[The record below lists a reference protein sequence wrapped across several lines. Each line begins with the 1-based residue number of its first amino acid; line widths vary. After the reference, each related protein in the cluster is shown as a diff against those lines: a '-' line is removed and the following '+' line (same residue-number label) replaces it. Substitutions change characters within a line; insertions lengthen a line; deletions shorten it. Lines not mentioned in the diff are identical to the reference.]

1 MPFTQH
7 PLRGAR
13 PAVRST
19 SLETCLVIRPSSAG
33 LVPLVLALGLAGCSS
48 IENLMSG
55 DKIDYRTT
63 GTKTNGLEVP
73 PDLTQL
79 ARDSRYSQ
87 PGGSVSASTFQAPQP
102 ANAAPVAQSV
112 APQALGQVKF
122 ERSGN
127 QRWLA
132 TSMTPE
138 QLWPQLQSFWA
149 DRGFKLVVNQA
160 DAGVMET
167 EWAENRAKLPQDI
180 IRNTVGRVFD
190 SLYSTGE
197 RDKFRTRV
205 ERGPN
210 GTEIYITHRGM
221 VEVYSNQ
228 LKDQTVWQPREA
240 DPQLEAELL
249 SRLMVKLGAKDEAAK
264 SVVASAAGTAPTA
277 APRARAVAGA
287 GAFGLQVD
295 DSFERAWRRVGLA
308 LDRSGFTVEDRDRSQ
323 GVYFIRY
330 VDPATAGRD
339 EPGFLSRLFSFGA
352 KSPNEGGPAR
362 YRVVVKGDATASTV
376 TVQNGQGAPES
387 GEAGQRIV
395 KLLVEDLK

>member
-1 MPFTQH
+1 MTRFPF
-7 PLRGAR
+7 LD
-13 PAVRST
+13 VRRSR
-19 SLETCLVIRPSSAG
+19 S
-33 LVPLVLALGLAGCSS
+33 LALLPLALAFALAGCSS

-55 DKIDYRTT
+55 DKIDYRTS
-63 GTKTNGLEVP
+63 GNKTNGLEVP

-79 ARDSRYSQ
+79 ARDTRYGQ
-87 PGGSVSASTFQAPQP
+87 QGGSVSASTFQAPLP
-102 ANAAPVAQSV
+102 AGSVPVVQTV
-112 APQALGQVKF
+112 APQAVGDIRI
-122 ERSGN
+122 ERAGN
-127 QRWLA
+127 QRWLV
-132 TSMTPE
+132 TPLTPE

-149 DRGFKLVVNQA
+149 DRGFKLTVNQA

-180 IRNTVGRVFD
+180 IRATVGKVFD

-205 ERGPN
+205 ERSAT
-210 GTEIYITHRGM
+210 GTEVYITHRGM
-221 VEVYSNQ
+221 VEVYSDQ
-228 LKDQTVWQPREA
+228 LKQQTVWQPREA

-249 SRLMVKLGAKDEAAK
+249 SRLMVKLGAKEEVAKVAA
-264 SVVASAAGTAPTA
+264 AAAVTMPANTA
-277 APRARAVAGA
+277 ARARTIANAPA
-287 GAFGLQVD
+287 ASLQVD

-330 VDPATAGRD
+330 VDPSLSGKD
-339 EPGFLSRLFSFGA
+339 EPGFLSKIFSFG
-352 KSPNEGGPAR
+352 KSTPEGGPAR
-362 YRVVVKGDATASTV
+362 YRVVVKGEATTSTV
-376 TVQNGQGAPES
+376 TVQNATGAPEN

>member
-1 MPFTQH
+1 MTRSPSFILA
-7 PLRGAR
+7 PLAL
-13 PAVRST
+13 A
-19 SLETCLVIRPSSAG
+19 
-33 LVPLVLALGLAGCSS
+33 LVLSGCSS

-55 DKIDYRTT
+55 DKIDYRST

-79 ARDSRYSQ
+79 ARDTRYGQ
-87 PGGSVSASTFQAPQP
+87 QGGSVSASTFQTPLP
-102 ANAAPVAQSV
+102 AGSVPVVQSV
-112 APQALGQVKF
+112 APQALGDIRI
-122 ERSGN
+122 ERAGN
-127 QRWLA
+127 QRWLV
-132 TSMTPE
+132 TPLTPE

-180 IRNTVGRVFD
+180 IRATVGKVFD

-205 ERGPN
+205 ERNAN
-210 GTEIYITHRGM
+210 GTEVYITHRGM
-221 VEVYSNQ
+221 VEVYSDQ
-228 LKDQTVWQPREA
+228 LKQQTVWQPREA
-240 DPQLEAELL
+240 DPQLEAEFL
-249 SRLMVKLGAKDEAAK
+249 SRLMVKLGAKEEVAKVALAAP
-264 SVVASAAGTAPTA
+264 ANTA
-277 APRARAVAGA
+277 AARARALANTPA
-287 GAFGLQVD
+287 ASLQVD

-330 VDPATAGRD
+330 VDPALAGKD
-339 EPGFLSRLFSFGA
+339 EPGVLSKLFNFGS
-352 KSPNEGGPAR
+352 KTPEGGPAR
-362 YRVVVKGDATASTV
+362 YRVVVKGEATTSTV
-376 TVQNGQGAPES
+376 TVQNATGAPEN

>member
-1 MPFTQH
+1 MPFVKH
-7 PLRGAR
+7 PPCGAC

-19 SLETCLVIRPSSAG
+19 SLETCTVIRPSSAG

-102 ANAAPVAQSV
+102 VNAAPVAQSV
-112 APQALGQVKF
+112 APQALGAVRF

-132 TSMTPE
+132 TSMAPE

-180 IRNTVGRVFD
+180 IRSTVGRVFD

-287 GAFGLQVD
+287 GASGLQVD

-330 VDPATAGRD
+330 VDPTLAGKD
-339 EPGFLSRLFSFGA
+339 EPGFFSKLFSFGA
-352 KSPNEGGPAR
+352 KNANESGPAR

-376 TVQNGQGAPES
+376 TVQNGQGAPEN

>member
-1 MPFTQH
+1 MT
-7 PLRGAR
+7 
-13 PAVRST
+13 RSL
-19 SLETCLVIRPSSAG
+19 SPG
-33 LVPLVLALGLAGCSS
+33 LVPLVLALALGGCSS

-79 ARDSRYSQ
+79 ARDTRYGQ
-87 PGGSVSASTFQAPQP
+87 QGGSVSASTFQAPLP
-102 ANAAPVAQSV
+102 AGTTPVVQSV
-112 APQALGQVKF
+112 APQALGDIRI
-122 ERSGN
+122 ERAGN

-132 TSMTPE
+132 TPMTAE

-149 DRGFKLVVNQA
+149 DRGFKLTVNQA

-180 IRNTVGRVFD
+180 IRSTVGKVFD

-205 ERGPN
+205 ERTPT
-210 GTEIYITHRGM
+210 GTEVYITHRGM
-221 VEVYSNQ
+221 VEVYSDQ
-228 LKDQTVWQPREA
+228 LKEQTVWQPRPA
-240 DPQLEAELL
+240 DPQLEAEFL
-249 SRLMVKLGAKDEAAK
+249 SRLMVKLGVKEEVAK
-264 SVVASAAGTAPTA
+264 VAVA
-277 APRARAVAGA
+277 APVSTSIARARSVTTGPAAS
-287 GAFGLQVD
+287 LQVD

-308 LDRSGFTVEDRDRSQ
+308 LDRSGFTVEDRDRSN

-330 VDPATAGRD
+330 VDPALAGK
-339 EPGFLSRLFSFGA
+339 EAPNFFSKLFSFGA
-352 KSPNEGGPAR
+352 KAPEGGPAR
-362 YRVVVKGDATASTV
+362 YRVVVKGEANASTV
-376 TVQNGQGAPES
+376 TVQNASGAPEN

>member
-1 MPFTQH
+1 MT
-7 PLRGAR
+7 
-13 PAVRST
+13 RSL
-19 SLETCLVIRPSSAG
+19 SPG
-33 LVPLVLALGLAGCSS
+33 FVPLVLALALGGCSS

-79 ARDSRYSQ
+79 ARDTRYGQ
-87 PGGSVSASTFQAPQP
+87 QGGSVSASTFQTPLP
-102 ANAAPVAQSV
+102 AGTTPVVQSV
-112 APQALGQVKF
+112 APQAVGDIRI
-122 ERSGN
+122 ERAGN

-132 TSMTPE
+132 TPMTAE

-149 DRGFKLVVNQA
+149 NRGFKLTVNQA

-287 GAFGLQVD
+287 GASGLQVD

-330 VDPATAGRD
+330 VDPTLAGKD
-339 EPGFLSRLFSFGA
+339 EPGFFSKLFSFGA
-352 KSPNEGGPAR
+352 KNANESGPAR

-376 TVQNGQGAPES
+376 TVQNGQGAPEN

>member
-1 MPFTQH
+1 MI
-7 PLRGAR
+7 
-13 PAVRST
+13 RS
-19 SLETCLVIRPSSAG
+19 SSAG

-112 APQALGQVKF
+112 APQALGAVRF

-132 TSMTPE
+132 TSISPE

-180 IRNTVGRVFD
+180 IRSTVGRVFD

-287 GAFGLQVD
+287 GASGLQVD

-330 VDPATAGRD
+330 VDPTLAGKD
-339 EPGFLSRLFSFGA
+339 EPGFFSKLFSFGA
-352 KSPNEGGPAR
+352 KNANESGPAR

-376 TVQNGQGAPES
+376 TIQNGQGAPEN

>member
-1 MPFTQH
+1 MTRFPF
-7 PLRGAR
+7 LD
-13 PAVRST
+13 VRRSR
-19 SLETCLVIRPSSAG
+19 S
-33 LVPLVLALGLAGCSS
+33 LALLPLALAFALAGCSS

-55 DKIDYRTT
+55 DKIDYRTS
-63 GTKTNGLEVP
+63 GNKTNGLEVP

-79 ARDSRYSQ
+79 ARDTRYGQ
-87 PGGSVSASTFQAPQP
+87 QGGSVSASTFQAPLP
-102 ANAAPVAQSV
+102 AGSVPVVQTV
-112 APQALGQVKF
+112 APQAVGDIRI
-122 ERSGN
+122 ERAGN
-127 QRWLA
+127 QRWLV
-132 TSMTPE
+132 TPLTPE

-149 DRGFKLVVNQA
+149 DRGFKLTVNQA

-180 IRNTVGRVFD
+180 IRATVGKVFD

-205 ERGPN
+205 ERSAT
-210 GTEIYITHRGM
+210 GTEVYITHRGM
-221 VEVYSNQ
+221 VEVYSDQ
-228 LKDQTVWQPREA
+228 LKQQTVWQPREA

-249 SRLMVKLGAKDEAAK
+249 SRLMVKLGAKEEVAKVAA
-264 SVVASAAGTAPTA
+264 AAAATATTPANTA
-277 APRARAVAGA
+277 ARARTIANAPA
-287 GAFGLQVD
+287 ASLQVD

-330 VDPATAGRD
+330 VDPSLSGKD
-339 EPGFLSRLFSFGA
+339 EPGFLSKIFSFG
-352 KSPNEGGPAR
+352 KSTPEGGPAR
-362 YRVVVKGDATASTV
+362 YRVVVKGEATTSTV
-376 TVQNGQGAPES
+376 TVQNATGAPEN

>member
-1 MPFTQH
+1 MILFPFSD
-7 PLRGAR
+7 AS
-13 PAVRST
+13 RSR
-19 SLETCLVIRPSSAG
+19 S
-33 LVPLVLALGLAGCSS
+33 LALLPLAIALALAGCSS

-63 GTKTNGLEVP
+63 GNKTNGLEVP

-79 ARDSRYSQ
+79 ARDTRYGQ
-87 PGGSVSASTFQAPQP
+87 QGGSVSASTFQAPLP
-102 ANAAPVAQSV
+102 AGTTPVVQSV
-112 APQALGQVKF
+112 APQALGDIRI
-122 ERSGN
+122 ERAGN

-132 TSMTPE
+132 TPMTAE

-149 DRGFKLVVNQA
+149 DRGFKLTVNQA

-180 IRNTVGRVFD
+180 IRSTVGKVFD

-205 ERGPN
+205 ERTPT
-210 GTEIYITHRGM
+210 GTEVYITHRGM
-221 VEVYSNQ
+221 VEVYSDQ
-228 LKDQTVWQPREA
+228 LKQQTVWQPRAA

-249 SRLMVKLGAKDEAAK
+249 SRLMVKLGAKEETAK
-264 SVVASAAGTAPTA
+264 LAVATA
-277 APRARAVAGA
+277 AAAPSTAARARAIANA
-287 GAFGLQVD
+287 PAASLQVD

-330 VDPATAGRD
+330 VDPALAGRD
-339 EPGFLSRLFSFGA
+339 EPGFLSKFFNFGGKNA
-352 KSPNEGGPAR
+352 ADGGPAR
-362 YRVVVKGDATASTV
+362 YRVVVKGEASTSTV
-376 TVQNGQGAPES
+376 TVQNATGAPEN

>member
-1 MPFTQH
+1 MTRFPF
-7 PLRGAR
+7 LD
-13 PAVRST
+13 VRRSR
-19 SLETCLVIRPSSAG
+19 S
-33 LVPLVLALGLAGCSS
+33 LALLPLALAFALAGCSS

-55 DKIDYRTT
+55 DKIDYRTS
-63 GTKTNGLEVP
+63 GNKTNGLEVP

-79 ARDSRYSQ
+79 ARDTRYGQ
-87 PGGSVSASTFQAPQP
+87 QGGSVSASTFQAPLP
-102 ANAAPVAQSV
+102 AGSVPVVQTV
-112 APQALGQVKF
+112 APQAVGDIRI
-122 ERSGN
+122 ERAGN
-127 QRWLA
+127 QRWLV
-132 TSMTPE
+132 TPLTPE

-149 DRGFKLVVNQA
+149 DRGFKLTVNQA

-180 IRNTVGRVFD
+180 IRATVGKVFD

-205 ERGPN
+205 ERSAT
-210 GTEIYITHRGM
+210 GTEVYITHRGM
-221 VEVYSNQ
+221 VEVYSDQ
-228 LKDQTVWQPREA
+228 LKQQTVWQPREA

-249 SRLMVKLGAKDEAAK
+249 SRLMVKLGAKEEVAKVAA
-264 SVVASAAGTAPTA
+264 AAAATTPANTA
-277 APRARAVAGA
+277 ARARTIANAPA
-287 GAFGLQVD
+287 ASLQVD

-330 VDPATAGRD
+330 VDPSLSGKD
-339 EPGFLSRLFSFGA
+339 EPGFLSKIFSFG
-352 KSPNEGGPAR
+352 KSTPEGGPAR
-362 YRVVVKGDATASTV
+362 YRVVVKGEATTSTV
-376 TVQNGQGAPES
+376 TVQNATGAPEN

>member
-1 MPFTQH
+1 MTRSPSFILA
-7 PLRGAR
+7 PLAL
-13 PAVRST
+13 A
-19 SLETCLVIRPSSAG
+19 
-33 LVPLVLALGLAGCSS
+33 LVLSGCSS

-55 DKIDYRTT
+55 DKIDYRST

-79 ARDSRYSQ
+79 ARDTRYGQ
-87 PGGSVSASTFQAPQP
+87 QGGSVSASTFQTPLP
-102 ANAAPVAQSV
+102 AGSVPVVQSV
-112 APQALGQVKF
+112 APQALGDIRI
-122 ERSGN
+122 ERAGN
-127 QRWLA
+127 QRWLV
-132 TSMTPE
+132 TPLTPE

-180 IRNTVGRVFD
+180 IRATVGKVFD

-205 ERGPN
+205 ERNAN
-210 GTEIYITHRGM
+210 GTEVYITHRGM
-221 VEVYSNQ
+221 VEVYSDQ
-228 LKDQTVWQPREA
+228 LKQQTVWQPREA
-240 DPQLEAELL
+240 DPQLEAEFL
-249 SRLMVKLGAKDEAAK
+249 SRLMVKLGAKEEVAKVALAAP
-264 SVVASAAGTAPTA
+264 ANTA
-277 APRARAVAGA
+277 AARARALANTPA
-287 GAFGLQVD
+287 ASLQVD

-330 VDPATAGRD
+330 VDPALAGKD
-339 EPGFLSRLFSFGA
+339 EPGILSKLFNFGS
-352 KSPNEGGPAR
+352 KTPEGGPAR
-362 YRVVVKGDATASTV
+362 YRVVVKGEATTSTV
-376 TVQNGQGAPES
+376 TVQNATGAPEN

>member
-1 MPFTQH
+1 MTRFPF
-7 PLRGAR
+7 LD
-13 PAVRST
+13 VRRSR
-19 SLETCLVIRPSSAG
+19 S
-33 LVPLVLALGLAGCSS
+33 LALLPLALAFALAGCSS

-55 DKIDYRTT
+55 DKIDYRTS
-63 GTKTNGLEVP
+63 GNKTNGLEVP

-79 ARDSRYSQ
+79 ARDTRYGQ
-87 PGGSVSASTFQAPQP
+87 QGGSVSASTFQAPLP
-102 ANAAPVAQSV
+102 AGSVPVVQTV
-112 APQALGQVKF
+112 APQAVGDIRI
-122 ERSGN
+122 ERAGN
-127 QRWLA
+127 QRWLV
-132 TSMTPE
+132 TPLTPE

-149 DRGFKLVVNQA
+149 DRGFKLTVNQA

-180 IRNTVGRVFD
+180 IRATVGKVFD

-205 ERGPN
+205 ERSAT
-210 GTEIYITHRGM
+210 GTEVYITHRGM
-221 VEVYSNQ
+221 VEVYSDQ
-228 LKDQTVWQPREA
+228 LKQQTVWQPREA

-249 SRLMVKLGAKDEAAK
+249 SRLMVKLGAKEEVAKVAA
-264 SVVASAAGTAPTA
+264 AAAATTPANTA
-277 APRARAVAGA
+277 ARARTIANAPA
-287 GAFGLQVD
+287 ASLQVD

-330 VDPATAGRD
+330 VDPSLAGKD
-339 EPGFLSRLFSFGA
+339 EPGFLSKIFSFG
-352 KSPNEGGPAR
+352 KSTPEGGPAR
-362 YRVVVKGDATASTV
+362 YRVVVKGEATTSTV
-376 TVQNGQGAPES
+376 TVQNATGAPEN

>member
-1 MPFTQH
+1 M
-7 PLRGAR
+7 
-13 PAVRST
+13 
-19 SLETCLVIRPSSAG
+19 IRPSSAG
-33 LVPLVLALGLAGCSS
+33 LVPLVLALALAGCSS
-48 IENLMSG
+48 LENLMSG

-79 ARDSRYSQ
+79 ARDSRYAQ
-87 PGGSVSASTFQAPQP
+87 PSGSVSASTFQAPQP

-112 APQALGQVKF
+112 APQTLGAVRF

-132 TSMTPE
+132 TSMAPE

-210 GTEIYITHRGM
+210 GTEVYITHRGM

-264 SVVASAAGTAPTA
+264 SVVASAATVPSA
-277 APRARAVAGA
+277 APRARVLASAGA
-287 GAFGLQVD
+287 SGLQVD

-339 EPGFLSRLFSFGA
+339 EPGFLSKLFSFGS
-352 KSPNEGGPAR
+352 KNPNEGGPTR

-376 TVQNGQGAPES
+376 TVQNGQGAPEN

>member
-1 MPFTQH
+1 MTRFPF
-7 PLRGAR
+7 LD
-13 PAVRST
+13 VRRSR
-19 SLETCLVIRPSSAG
+19 S
-33 LVPLVLALGLAGCSS
+33 LALLPLALAFALAGCSS

-55 DKIDYRTT
+55 DKIDYRTS
-63 GTKTNGLEVP
+63 GNKTNGLEVP

-79 ARDSRYSQ
+79 ARDTRYGQ
-87 PGGSVSASTFQAPQP
+87 QGGSVSASTVQAPLP
-102 ANAAPVAQSV
+102 AGSVPVVQTV
-112 APQALGQVKF
+112 APQAVGDIRI
-122 ERSGN
+122 ERAGN
-127 QRWLA
+127 QRWLV
-132 TSMTPE
+132 TPLTPE

-149 DRGFKLVVNQA
+149 DRGFKLTVNQA

-180 IRNTVGRVFD
+180 IRATVGKVFD

-205 ERGPN
+205 ERSAT
-210 GTEIYITHRGM
+210 GTEVYITHRGM
-221 VEVYSNQ
+221 VEVYSDQ
-228 LKDQTVWQPREA
+228 LKQQTVWQPREA

-249 SRLMVKLGAKDEAAK
+249 SRLMVKLGAKEEVAKVAA
-264 SVVASAAGTAPTA
+264 AAAATTPANTA
-277 APRARAVAGA
+277 ARARTIANAPA
-287 GAFGLQVD
+287 ASLQVD

-330 VDPATAGRD
+330 VDPSLSGKD
-339 EPGFLSRLFSFGA
+339 EPGFLSKIFSFG
-352 KSPNEGGPAR
+352 KSTPEGGPAR
-362 YRVVVKGDATASTV
+362 YRVVVKGVATTSTV
-376 TVQNGQGAPES
+376 TVQNATGAPEN